1 MADRFPC
8 RLNEHELAAGSWL
21 RLVEIEYAGHDG
33 RVRTWEAASRLHQRG
48 AVVVIPRFVPSG
60 DYLFVQQYRPPA
72 DAFILEFPAGLID
85 AGEAPATAAL
95 RELREETGYTG
106 RLTWVGG
113 DGLSSPGMSADR
125 LYLMLA
131 EIDEAAPE
139 NRCPQTHWDESE
151 QLEVL
156 RVPAGEVGAFLR
168 TRQQA
173 GVILDSRL
181 TAYFLG
187 AGLSWRET
195 A

>member
-1 MADRFPC
+1 MADRLPR
-8 RLNEHELAAGSWL
+8 RLNEHELATGSWL
-21 RLVEIEYAGHDG
+21 RLVAIEYAGHDG

-72 DAFILEFPAGLID
+72 DAFILEFPAGLVD
-85 AGEAPATAAL
+85 PGEAPGDTAR

-106 RLTWVGG
+106 RLTWAGG
-113 DGLSSPGMSADR
+113 DALSSPGMSADR
-125 LYLMLA
+125 LYLVLA

-156 RVPAGEVGAFLR
+156 RVPAGGVAAFLR
-168 TRQQA
+168 ARQRA

-187 AGLSWRET
+187 AGLFSG
-195 A
+195 